1 MIGILALI
9 LQIVMIVIIF
19 SLPGRFREQREHMER
34 QKGKSLTN
42 STPCRKPRTN
52 CCAWWRPC
60 RKTTPQHRAIRRTI
74 EQLTNKKRAP
84 RLGRTFFC
92 GVGANP
98 SAPVVSSFLTAEAQR
113 CQCVFLPKGLAK
125 AGVAA
130 IATGVGDIV
139 HAEIGID
146 KQFGGA
152 CHATVFEIG
161 ADGGVIA
168 KSEASFQF
176 LFIEVDLAA

>member
-1 MIGILALI
+1 MEAVIGIVGVVLNLF
-9 LQIVMIVIIF
+9 LLGIIF

-34 QKGKSLTN
+34 QKREITDKLYAMQKTQDELLRLVEALQQNDTAANNRAARSAERLNN
-42 STPCRKPRTN
+42 SPTKT
-52 CCAWWRPC
+52 CAPLG
-60 RKTTPQHRAIRRTI
+60 THVFVALAQIH
-74 EQLTNKKRAP
+74 Q
-84 RLGRTFFC
+84 RLS
-92 GVGANP
+92 
-98 SAPVVSSFLTAEAQR
+98 SASFLTAEAQR

-152 CHATVFEIG
+152 CHATVF
-161 ADGGVIA
+161 
-168 KSEASFQF
+168 
-176 LFIEVDLAA
+176 